1 MQEFD
6 EEVSQ
11 FIQEQGLIRKGNRIL
26 VACSGGVDSMALL
39 HYLGTNQA
47 RFEIEV
53 GAVHVDH
60 MLRGQASYED
70 GQLVRAH
77 CELLGVP
84 FYSGSIPVPKIVDE
98 NGGNIQQVCRKERY
112 NFFEQVMGKKHYE
125 VLATAHHGEDQLE
138 TILMQVTRGASP
150 LGMPIHRDIVMG
162 KLIRPFLSVNK
173 KQLYHY
179 AKVQEIPFHEDP
191 SNQEDDYMRNRYRHH
206 IIPRMFKENPAII
219 NGITPLTAQLQ
230 EDEKFLQQ
238 MAKDTISR
246 YTKFTDEGYPS
257 MSIENFHYMP
267 TALQRRAIPLL
278 LDYLYNKEDD
288 DVFYKNDLINQL
300 LKHLHSDE
308 GNVKIDLP
316 NGYQFK
322 RSYDQFTFEL
332 KVNSQRKEKVLPKG
346 KKVYWGHDIWL
357 YWIEVEKMEPEV
369 LLKAKDVAFFN
380 LPEESFPLQ
389 VRRRQDGDRMFI
401 KGMTHAKRISRILI
415 DEKVDRSLRDELP
428 IVTTSQGEIC
438 AVLNVRYGSY
448 FTKQQTPES
457 KYIFITGIQ

>member
-1 MQEFD
+1 MPEFD
-6 EEVSQ
+6 EEISR
-11 FIQEQGLIRKGNRIL
+11 FIQEQNLIRKGNRIL

-39 HYLGTNQA
+39 HYLGMNQE
-47 RFEIEV
+47 RFEIEI

-70 GQLVRAH
+70 GQLVRNH
-77 CELLGVP
+77 CEVLNIP
-84 FYSGSIPVPKIVDE
+84 FYGGSIPVPKIVE
-98 NGGNIQQVCRKERY
+98 ESGGNVQQVCREERY
-112 NFFEQVMGKKHYE
+112 NFFEQVMEKEHYK

-138 TILMQVTRGASP
+138 TMLMQITRGASP
-150 LGMPIHRDIVMG
+150 LGMPIHRDIAKG
-162 KLIRPFLSVNK
+162 KLIRPFLSINK
-173 KQLYHY
+173 GKLYQY

-206 IIPRMFKENPAII
+206 IMPRMLQENPSII
-219 NGITPLTAQLQ
+219 DRITPLTAQLQ

-238 MAKDTISR
+238 IAKDTVST
-246 YTKFTDEGYPS
+246 YTKFTEEGYPS
-257 MSIENFHYMP
+257 MSIENFHRMP

-308 GNVKIDLP
+308 GNVMIDLP

-322 RSYDQFTFEL
+322 RSYHQFTFEPQ
-332 KVNSQRKEKVLPKG
+332 VNSQRQEKVLPKG
-346 KKVYWGHDIWL
+346 QKVYWGHDIWL
-357 YWIEVEKMEPEV
+357 YWIDVEKVEPEV
-369 LLKAKDVAFFN
+369 LKKAKDVAFFN
-380 LPEESFPLQ
+380 LPEESLPFH
-389 VRRRQDGDRMFI
+389 VRCRQDGDRMFI
-401 KGMTHAKRISRILI
+401 KGMTNAKRVSRILI
-415 DEKVDRSLRDELP
+415 DEKVDRSLRDKLP